1 MLTYGAQQLA
11 SSFRTVRKNT
21 IQVAQDIPED
31 KYAHVPAEGAR
42 TVGRMLTHVAIAPTR
57 LWQGMHGTRSND
69 MTGFDF
75 FGLGARMQAEEATPR
90 TKAEIVE
97 LLTTEGEAFAI
108 VSRRVLG
115 RRAERDGEDVWRRR
129 ALGEVSPRDAD
140 GREGARDAPPR
151 AAHAHRT
158 SARHHPAPH
167 AADERAHRADG
178 EGARGDCLIAVVWSP
193 KSGARRPAFHS
204 GADDANVVASA
215 RPSQIN
221 PSPRPSV
228 AADGRRVVAEE
239 LLEDRVKKL
248 EKAWNHWRKCRSS

>member
-57 LWQGMHGTRSND
+57 LWQGMHGTRASN

-97 LLTTEGEAFAI
+97 LLTTEGEAFATF
-108 VSRRVLG
+108 LEG
-115 RRAERDGEDVWRRR
+115 FTDAELR
-129 ALGEVSPRDAD
+129 ALGKTYCGGGPLE
-140 GREGARDAPPR
+140 
-151 AAHAHRT
+151 
-158 SARHHPAPH
+158 
-167 AADERAHRADG
+167 
-178 EGARGDCLIAVVWSP
+178 
-193 KSGARRPAFHS
+193 K
-204 GADDANVVASA
+204 
-215 RPSQIN
+215 
-221 PSPRPSV
+221 
-228 AADGRRVVAEE
+228 RRVA
-239 LLEDRVKKL
+239 
-248 EKAWNHWRKCRSS
+248 